1 MCVTKDERKLI
12 YADNA
17 ATTRMSEAAKAAMLE
32 CIDECFGNPSA
43 MHPDGQKAAMEL
55 MRSRRIMAEH
65 LNCLQNEIYFTS
77 GGSESD
83 NQALISAA
91 AAGDAKGCRHII
103 SVETEHHAVL
113 NTLKKLE
120 KQGFEVALLRPDEEG
135 LVSPQQVEAAIR
147 EDTALVSVMYANN
160 EIGTIAPV
168 ADIGRICRERGVVFH
183 TDAVQAA
190 GNIAIDVK
198 AQEIDMLS
206 LSAHKFH
213 GPKGIGLLYARR
225 GTELVSLIEGGA
237 QERGRR
243 AGTENHPA
251 IAGMAAAFRE
261 ACINRQENTIKTAQ
275 LRDYIIS
282 RLSEIP
288 GAVLNGPAPQK
299 LRSDCQGA
307 FDKDAPSSA
316 DKAGSGGSRSGVS
329 RPAGAEEK
337 NSCISHSKLSSH
349 GSPDAALRLPGNVS
363 FCFEGVNSESLLL
376 QLSQHGICASAG
388 SACMSGSIE
397 PSHVMLAIGR
407 SRELASGSLR
417 LTFSAENTMEEAE
430 LICSVMPGIISK
442 LRGE

>member
-17 ATTRMSEAAKAAMLE
+17 ATTRMSEAAKAAM
-32 CIDECFGNPSA
+32 
-43 MHPDGQKAAMEL
+43 EL

-65 LNCLQNEIYFTS
+65 LNCLPNEIYFTS

-120 KQGFEVALLRPDEEG
+120 KQGFEVALLHPDEEG

-190 GNIAIDVK
+190 GAIDIDVK
-198 AQEIDMLS
+198 AQDIDMLS

-243 AGTENHPA
+243 AGTENLPA

-275 LRDYIIS
+275 LKDYVIS

-288 GAVLNGPAPQK
+288 GAVLNGPDTV
-299 LRSDCQGA
+299 R
-307 FDKDAPSSA
+307 
-316 DKAGSGGSRSGVS
+316 
-329 RPAGAEEK
+329 
-337 NSCISHSKLSSH
+337 
-349 GSPDAALRLPGNVS
+349 RLPGNVS

-376 QLSQHGICASAG
+376 QLSLHGICASAG

>member
-43 MHPDGQKAAMEL
+43 MHPAGQKAAMEL

-65 LNCLQNEIYFTS
+65 LNCLPNEIYFTS

-120 KQGFEVALLRPDEEG
+120 KQGFEVALLHPDEEG
-135 LVSPQQVEAAIR
+135 LVSPQQVEAALR

-190 GNIAIDVK
+190 GAIDIDVK
-198 AQEIDMLS
+198 AQDIDMLS

-243 AGTENHPA
+243 AGTENLPA

-261 ACINRQENTIKTAQ
+261 ACMNRQENTIKTAQ
-275 LRDYIIS
+275 LRDYVIS
-282 RLSEIP
+282 RLPEIP
-288 GAVLNGPAPQK
+288 GAVLNGPDTV
-299 LRSDCQGA
+299 R
-307 FDKDAPSSA
+307 
-316 DKAGSGGSRSGVS
+316 
-329 RPAGAEEK
+329 
-337 NSCISHSKLSSH
+337 
-349 GSPDAALRLPGNVS
+349 RLPGNVS

-388 SACMSGSIE
+388 SACMSGFIE

>member
-43 MHPDGQKAAMEL
+43 MHPAGQKAAMEL

-65 LNCLQNEIYFTS
+65 LNCLPNEIYFTS

-120 KQGFEVALLRPDEEG
+120 KQGFEVALLHPDEEG
-135 LVSPQQVEAAIR
+135 LVSPQQVEAALR

-190 GNIAIDVK
+190 GAIDIDVK
-198 AQEIDMLS
+198 AQDIDMLS

-243 AGTENHPA
+243 AGTENLPA

-261 ACINRQENTIKTAQ
+261 ACMNRQENTIKTAQ
-275 LRDYIIS
+275 LRDYVIS

-288 GAVLNGPAPQK
+288 GAVLNGPDTV
-299 LRSDCQGA
+299 R
-307 FDKDAPSSA
+307 
-316 DKAGSGGSRSGVS
+316 
-329 RPAGAEEK
+329 
-337 NSCISHSKLSSH
+337 
-349 GSPDAALRLPGNVS
+349 RLPGNVS

>member
-17 ATTRMSEAAKAAMLE
+17 ASTRMSEAAKAAMLE

-43 MHPDGQKAAMEL
+43 MHPAGQKAAMEL

-65 LNCLQNEIYFTS
+65 LNCLPNEIYFTS

-120 KQGFEVALLRPDEEG
+120 KQGFEVALLHPDEEG

-190 GNIAIDVK
+190 GTIDIDVK
-198 AQEIDMLS
+198 AQDIDMLS

-243 AGTENHPA
+243 AGTENLPA

-261 ACINRQENTIKTAQ
+261 ACMNRQENTIKTAQ
-275 LRDYIIS
+275 LRDYVIS

-288 GAVLNGPAPQK
+288 GALLNGPDTV
-299 LRSDCQGA
+299 R
-307 FDKDAPSSA
+307 
-316 DKAGSGGSRSGVS
+316 
-329 RPAGAEEK
+329 
-337 NSCISHSKLSSH
+337 
-349 GSPDAALRLPGNVS
+349 RLPGNVS

-376 QLSQHGICASAG
+376 QLSLHGICASAG

-417 LTFSAENTMEEAE
+417 LTFSAENIMEEAK

>member
-43 MHPDGQKAAMEL
+43 MHPAGQKAAMEL

-65 LNCLQNEIYFTS
+65 LNCLPNEIYFTS

-113 NTLKKLE
+113 NTLKKLG
-120 KQGFEVALLRPDEEG
+120 KQGFEVALLHPDEEG
-135 LVSPQQVEAAIR
+135 LVSPQQVEAAIK

-190 GNIAIDVK
+190 GTIDIDVK
-198 AQEIDMLS
+198 AQDIDMLS

-237 QERGRR
+237 QERCRR
-243 AGTENHPA
+243 AGTENLPA

-261 ACINRQENTIKTAQ
+261 AYINRQENTIKTAQ
-275 LRDYIIS
+275 LRDYVIS

-288 GAVLNGPAPQK
+288 GALLNGPDTV
-299 LRSDCQGA
+299 R
-307 FDKDAPSSA
+307 
-316 DKAGSGGSRSGVS
+316 
-329 RPAGAEEK
+329 
-337 NSCISHSKLSSH
+337 
-349 GSPDAALRLPGNVS
+349 RLPGNVS

-376 QLSQHGICASAG
+376 QLSLHGICASAG

>member
-1 MCVTKDERKLI
+1 MCVTKDYTKDESKLI

-17 ATTRMSEAAKAAMLE
+17 ATTRISEAAKAAMLE
-32 CIDECFGNPSA
+32 CMEDCFGNPSA
-43 MHPDGQKAAMEL
+43 MHPAGQKAAMKL
-55 MRSRRIMAEH
+55 MESRRIMAH
-65 LNCLQNEIYFTS
+65 YLNCRPNEIYFTS

-91 AAGDAKGCRHII
+91 AGDAKSRRHII

-120 KQGFEVALLRPDEEG
+120 KQGCEVTLLQPDEEG
-135 LVSPQQVEAAIR
+135 FVSPEQVEAAIR

-160 EIGTIAPV
+160 EIGTIAQV
-168 ADIGRICRERGVVFH
+168 QDIGRICREHGVIFH

-190 GNIAIDVK
+190 GTIDIDVK
-198 AQEIDMLS
+198 SQNIDMLS

-213 GPKGIGLLYARR
+213 GPKGVGVLYVRR

-243 AGTENHPA
+243 AGTENLPA

-261 ACINRQENTIKTAQ
+261 ACTHRSENTAKTAK
-275 LRDYIIS
+275 LRDYVIS

-288 GAVLNGPAPQK
+288 GAVLNGPAPVKAQAG
-299 LRSDCQGA
+299 RRINSG
-307 FDKDAPSSA
+307 KD
-316 DKAGSGGSRSGVS
+316 D
-329 RPAGAEEK
+329 
-337 NSCISHSKLSSH
+337 
-349 GSPDAALRLPGNVS
+349 PDLRLPGNVS

-388 SACMSGSIE
+388 SACMSGSIG

-407 SRELASGSLR
+407 SRQLASGSLR
-417 LTFSAENTMEEAE
+417 LTFTAENTMEEAE
-430 LICSVMPGIISK
+430 LICSAMPGMISK

>member
-1 MCVTKDERKLI
+1 
-12 YADNA
+12 
-17 ATTRMSEAAKAAMLE
+17 ML
-32 CIDECFGNPSA
+32 N
-43 MHPDGQKAAMEL
+43 M
-55 MRSRRIMAEH
+55 
-65 LNCLQNEIYFTS
+65 
-77 GGSESD
+77 
-83 NQALISAA
+83 
-91 AAGDAKGCRHII
+91 
-103 SVETEHHAVL
+103 
-113 NTLKKLE
+113 LKKLE
-120 KQGFEVALLRPDEEG
+120 KQCFEVTLLQPDSEG
-135 LVSPQQVEAAIR
+135 FVSPEQVEAAIR

-168 ADIGRICRERGVVFH
+168 QDIGRICREHGVIFH

-190 GNIAIDVK
+190 GIIDIDVK
-198 AQEIDMLS
+198 SQNIDMLS

-213 GPKGIGLLYARR
+213 GPKGVGVLYARR
-225 GTELVSLIEGGA
+225 GTELASLIEGGA

-243 AGTENHPA
+243 AGTENLPA

-261 ACINRQENTIKTAQ
+261 VCTHRSENTAKTAK
-275 LRDYIIS
+275 LRDYVIS

-288 GAVLNGPAPQK
+288 GAVINGPDTAQ
-299 LRSDCQGA
+299 
-307 FDKDAPSSA
+307 
-316 DKAGSGGSRSGVS
+316 
-329 RPAGAEEK
+329 
-337 NSCISHSKLSSH
+337 
-349 GSPDAALRLPGNVS
+349 RLPGNVS

-407 SRELASGSLR
+407 SRKLASGSLR

>member
-43 MHPDGQKAAMEL
+43 MHPAGQKAAMEL

-65 LNCLQNEIYFTS
+65 LNCLPNEIYFTS

-120 KQGFEVALLRPDEEG
+120 KQGFEVTLLRPDEEG
-135 LVSPQQVEAAIR
+135 FISPEQVEAAIK

-190 GNIAIDVK
+190 GTIDIDVK
-198 AQEIDMLS
+198 AQDIDMLS

-237 QERGRR
+237 QERCRR
-243 AGTENHPA
+243 AGTENLPA

-261 ACINRQENTIKTAQ
+261 AYINRQENTIKTAQ
-275 LRDYIIS
+275 LRDYVIS

-288 GAVLNGPAPQK
+288 GALLNGPDTV
-299 LRSDCQGA
+299 R
-307 FDKDAPSSA
+307 
-316 DKAGSGGSRSGVS
+316 
-329 RPAGAEEK
+329 
-337 NSCISHSKLSSH
+337 
-349 GSPDAALRLPGNVS
+349 RLPGNVS

-376 QLSQHGICASAG
+376 QLSLHGICASAG

>member
-43 MHPDGQKAAMEL
+43 MHPAGQKAAMEL

-65 LNCLQNEIYFTS
+65 LNCLPNEIYFTS

-120 KQGFEVALLRPDEEG
+120 KQGFEVALLHPDEEG

-190 GNIAIDVK
+190 GAIDIDVK
-198 AQEIDMLS
+198 AQDIDMLS

-243 AGTENHPA
+243 AGTENLPA

-275 LRDYIIS
+275 LKDYVIS

-288 GAVLNGPAPQK
+288 GAVLNGPDTV
-299 LRSDCQGA
+299 R
-307 FDKDAPSSA
+307 
-316 DKAGSGGSRSGVS
+316 
-329 RPAGAEEK
+329 
-337 NSCISHSKLSSH
+337 
-349 GSPDAALRLPGNVS
+349 RLPGNVS